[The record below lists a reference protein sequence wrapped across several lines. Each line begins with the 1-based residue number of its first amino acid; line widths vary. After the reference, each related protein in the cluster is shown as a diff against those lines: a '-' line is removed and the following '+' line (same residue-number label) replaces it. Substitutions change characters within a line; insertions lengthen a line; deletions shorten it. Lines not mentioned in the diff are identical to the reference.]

1 MKRVKSLHN
10 QGSRRTKG
18 VMVGALAGGSVAL
31 IALGFASAGTFAAHT
46 TPTSAQLLAAPTA
59 ASTAHDTA
67 AHHHRRASGLVGRVI
82 AVTSSTLTVQTRG
95 GVTRSLQLS
104 TSTRYLQGAATVSSG
119 VIRVG
124 TFVRVKTHQSSAT
137 VVRILEARTVGV
149 VTSISGGS
157 ITITNDH
164 GLTRTLVTSS
174 ATAYRE
180 AGSVVTPTA
189 LRVGELIIARG
200 TPASNGA
207 ELDAT
212 TVVIALGHFRGT
224 ITGINGS
231 VVTLGLAGGTTA
243 TVTLG
248 GSTTYRQA
256 GTTVSESALTV
267 RQRVVVVGT
276 ITGTNAMTAE
286 KVVITRK
293 TPSSSASSPST
304 PLAIA

>member
-1 MKRVKSLHN
+1 MKRVKLLHN

-31 IALGFASAGTFAAHT
+31 IALGFASAGTFATHT

-59 ASTAHDTA
+59 SATHYTTAH
-67 AHHHRRASGLVGRVI
+67 HRKARGLVGRVI

-104 TSTRYLQGAATVSSG
+104 TSTRYLQGTATVSSG

-137 VVRILEARTVGV
+137 VVRILEARTAGV

-189 LRVGELIIARG
+189 LRVGELITALG
-200 TPASNGA
+200 TPQSNGA

-212 TVVIALGHFRGT
+212 AIVIALGHFRGT

-243 TVTLG
+243 TVTLS

-256 GTTVSESALTV
+256 GATVSESALTV
-267 RQRVVVVGT
+267 GQRVVAVGT

-293 TPSSSASSPST
+293 TPSSSASSLST